1 MIRHVLT
8 LIWNKK
14 RSNFLLFVEIFA
26 SFLILFAVFSLV
38 VYQRSNYTRPLGFDT
53 ENTWVVNLRFSPEV
67 DSAQQWQAKQLLKQ
81 ELASLPAVERVG
93 FSGAITPFSG
103 GQWTWSNDEN
113 GFLIQASI
121 YESDLDYPA
130 VAGLNIV
137 AGRAFRPD
145 DLLAT
150 YPAVLVNQQFL
161 ETYFPGRN
169 MIDSIVHLDRERR
182 IVGVVD
188 HFKYRGDFAEEL
200 EQMILL
206 TPPESPGMKS
216 LHLRLRPGVAPTLE
230 EEIYTQVAQLLGNRE
245 FSIEQL
251 AQRRNRENRS
261 VLVPMIALLSICG
274 FLVIN
279 VALGLFGILWYNI
292 SKRRAEIGLRRTL
305 GASRG
310 EISGQFLLEI
320 YGVVL
325 GAMLCGAVF
334 AVQFP
339 WLGLIDI
346 PAATYYY
353 AIALSLL
360 LISGIVLLCA
370 YYPSRQAA
378 RVHPA
383 VALHEE

>member
-1 MIRHVLT
+1 MIKHILT

-14 RSNFLLFVEIFA
+14 RSNFLLFVEIFV
-26 SFLILFAVFSLV
+26 SFLILFAVFSLLI
-38 VYQRSNYTRPLGFDT
+38 YQMGNYSQPLGFDT
-53 ENTWVVNLRFSPEV
+53 KNTWVLHLNFGPEA
-67 DSAQQWQAKQLLKQ
+67 DSAQQWQTKQLLVR
-81 ELASLPAVERVG
+81 ELEQLPAIERVG
-93 FSGAITPFSG
+93 FSGAISPFSG

-113 GFLIQASI
+113 GFFIMASV
-121 YESDLDYPA
+121 YEADLNYPE

-137 AGRAFRPD
+137 QGRSFQPD

-150 YPAVLVNQQFL
+150 YPAILVNRKFL
-161 ETYFPGRN
+161 DKYFPGRN
-169 MIDSIVHLDRERR
+169 MIDSVIQFDRERR

-188 HFKYRGDFAEEL
+188 HFKYRGEFAEEL
-200 EQMILL
+200 DQLILL
-206 TPPESPGMKS
+206 TPAELPAMSR
-216 LHLRLRPGVAPTLE
+216 LHMQLRPGFTPALE
-230 EEIYTQVAQLLGNRE
+230 EEIDSRVERLLGNRN

-251 AQRRNRENRS
+251 EQSRIRESRS
-261 VLVPMIALLSICG
+261 VWVPLLVLLFICG
-274 FLVIN
+274 FLVVN

-305 GASRG
+305 GATRG

-325 GAMLCGAVF
+325 SGMLAGTLF

-346 PAATYYY
+346 PAATYYF
-353 AIALSLL
+353 AIIASLL
-360 LISGIVLLCA
+360 LISAIVLLCA

-378 RVHPA
+378 RIHPA